1 MAPPAWGCWPSV
13 VLETTRKPPSREV
26 EVAQLPVSLQ
36 TGLDEGL
43 SAPRDPADTSPLLF
57 WGRFNSSFPS
67 QQRPDAESQ
76 PAGRAGRAAA
86 AEFGA
91 VPDAGALQ
99 HLRGERGVPKNR
111 GQRAVIPHQRGFP
124 ARGRVPELLLA
135 VPTHR
140 TWWQGPGIITII
152 FLSPQVTSKLLSPPV
167 QRLDLELLCPW
178 GAR

>member
-13 VLETTRKPPSREV
+13 VLETTQKPPSREV

-57 WGRFNSSFPS
+57 WGLFNSSFPS

-99 HLRGERGVPKNR
+99 HLRGERGVPKN
-111 GQRAVIPHQRGFP
+111 GTKSCDPTPEGFSSTGTCPRAAPRRPHAQDVVAG
-124 ARGRVPELLLA
+124 
-135 VPTHR
+135 
-140 TWWQGPGIITII
+140 TWIS
-152 FLSPQVTSKLLSPPV
+152 SPSSSSP
-167 QRLDLELLCPW
+167 R
-178 GAR
+178 R